1 MTDYSKRVF
10 EMLVRILVFRS
21 AHRDLIGKDTQADQ
35 LFEKVDAAFK
45 TISAQST
52 LQASGKNAVRLSSRE
67 RTIVRDELRK
77 DLEAVSHTAASMG
90 IKEFFMPRDKGDRAI
105 ADVAR
110 IFAKLA
116 EPLKKEFIA
125 NHMPEDFIDRLRA
138 GVEGIERSIEQQAAS
153 KGERKAATTAIA
165 TAGAEALGVLTRLD
179 PIMDNLLRDD
189 PPLKSVWNAARRVER
204 AAVLKKSPEKQ
215 GTLSPSVP
223 PPSSPPITMAGAT
236 TA

>member
-125 NHMPEDFIDRLRA
+125 NPMPEDFIDRLSA
-138 GVEGIERSIEQQAAS
+138 GVEGIERSIEQQAKQKRS
-153 KGERKAATTAIA
+153 QSSNLKAEPVADAVNVHAPESGSIEPGAIPPRDGFGLLRRGGCAVHGRPGPRAIA
-165 TAGAEALGVLTRLD
+165 
-179 PIMDNLLRDD
+179 
-189 PPLKSVWNAARRVER
+189 
-204 AAVLKKSPEKQ
+204 
-215 GTLSPSVP
+215 VP
-223 PPSSPPITMAGAT
+223 
-236 TA
+236 